1 MAFSGIL
8 NKLRKFIK
16 ATMKVVTYLVTIGPM
31 MTDDLKVENGL
42 KQGDRLA
49 PNLLNAAQSM

>member
-16 ATMKVVTYLVTIGPM
+16 ATMKVLTYLVTSAPM
-31 MTDDLKVENGL
+31 MTDDLKVGNGL
-42 KQGDRLA
+42 KQGGRLT
-49 PNLLNAAQSM
+49 PNLLNAT

>member
-1 MAFSGIL
+1 MTFSGIL

-31 MTDDLKVENGL
+31 MTDDLKVGNGL

-49 PNLLNAAQSM
+49 PNLLNAA

>member
-1 MAFSGIL
+1 MKFCGIL

-16 ATMKVVTYLVTIGPM
+16 ATVKVLTYLVVNGPM
-31 MTDDLKVENGL
+31 MTDGFKVGSGL

-49 PNLLNAAQSM
+49 PNLLNIA